1 MSKSDEQHVAN
12 GGESRGPDADER
24 MQHERKLKHLE
35 FLQTEIRRHAS
46 ESARLKLSS
55 LAVIVGIL
63 IVPELDLYRAIAVAI
78 LSTLVHW
85 ALDGEAVR
93 QELRFRAL
101 YDDVRSP
108 TTRVDFCM
116 DDSSPSER
124 APIWERVVLRRKM
137 LGYHLTLAAA
147 AIIARSGW
155 S

>member
-1 MSKSDEQHVAN
+1 
-12 GGESRGPDADER
+12 

-63 IVPELDLYRAIAVAI
+63 IVPELDLNRAIAVAI

-124 APIWERVVLRRKM
+124 APIWERVVLRRKV
-137 LGYHLTLAAA
+137 LSYHLTLAVA
-147 AIIARSGW
+147 AIVARSGW

>member
-1 MSKSDEQHVAN
+1 
-12 GGESRGPDADER
+12 

-46 ESARLKLSS
+46 ESARLKTSS
-55 LAVIVGIL
+55 LAVIVGLL
-63 IVPELDLYRAIAVAI
+63 IAPELDPQGVILVAI

-85 ALDGEAVR
+85 GLDGEAVR
-93 QELRFRAL
+93 RGLRFRAL

-108 TTRVDFCM
+108 DTTHVDFCM

-124 APIWERVVLRRKM
+124 APIWQHVVLSPKL
-137 LGYHLTLAAA
+137 LGYYPMLVVAAP
-147 AIIARSGW
+147 IARSGW